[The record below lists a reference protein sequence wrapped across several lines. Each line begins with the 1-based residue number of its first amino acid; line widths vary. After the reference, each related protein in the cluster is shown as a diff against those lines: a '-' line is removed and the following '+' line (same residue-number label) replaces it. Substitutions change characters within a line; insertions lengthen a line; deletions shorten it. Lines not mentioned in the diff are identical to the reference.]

1 VLSVSLRSSI
11 AHVSHLRVKPFHRRD
26 GVAAA
31 PASDGKQNLSLPN
44 RLSRPRSRSLH
55 VRPFLREEEVIL
67 GLVDEVS
74 AGLVRFDEEVGTDSA
89 HQKLWR

>member
-1 VLSVSLRSSI
+1 
-11 AHVSHLRVKPFHRRD
+11 
-26 GVAAA
+26 
-31 PASDGKQNLSLPN
+31 
-44 RLSRPRSRSLH
+44 